1 MGAGMNLIAW
11 MVGTWRAGTWKAG
24 AWKGSGFIRSPWRTT
39 YVQADVRNITVQIE
53 TRKNTPVS

>member
-1 MGAGMNLIAW
+1 MNLIAW